1 MESVRSFGT
10 NLNPFKSTT
19 TPTSSYSDFSMNNIV
34 IIVTFGI
41 MVYVLVQMLIVL
53 NRPEFLYYTLS
64 PIPTDL
70 DNETFGKVNY
80 SGKLPL
86 AKLNEFTYSFWV
98 YLREVKSVSDANDD
112 PKPQLLFM
120 RNNKDNFEN
129 ANPVVYIKN
138 NTNTMKIALRTG
150 DATGDATGYGS
161 LNDIHN
167 NSSNVY
173 EHFTIEYIPVKRWV
187 NVMINVDNKRVT
199 IFLDGEIVS
208 TRILNK
214 SVSETNGD
222 VYVGADSDITTPNAL
237 ISKIQFYNYSIRTPN
252 DIRKIYDDG
261 PIKKQT
267 VMRMLGLPN
276 IGVRSPIYNLEKSC
290 DN

>member
-1 MESVRSFGT
+1 MDSVRSFGT
-10 NLNPFKSTT
+10 NLNPFKTT

-80 SGKLPL
+80 SEKLPL

-98 YLREVKSVSDANDD
+98 YLREVKNVSGADA
-112 PKPQLLFM
+112 QLLFM
-120 RNNKDNFEN
+120 RNNKDGFEN
-129 ANPVVYIKN
+129 ANPVVYIEN
-138 NTNTMKIALRTG
+138 NTNTMKIALRTS
-150 DATGDATGYGS
+150 DVTGNVTLD
-161 LNDIHN
+161 NIHQ
-167 NSSNVY
+167 NSSDAY

-199 IFLDGEIVS
+199 IFLDGEIVE
-208 TRILNK
+208 TKILDN
-214 SVSETNGD
+214 SVSETNSD
-222 VYVGADSDITTPNAL
+222 VYVGKSDETANKITTPNAL
-237 ISKIQFYNYSIRTPN
+237 ISKIQFFNYSIRTPN

-276 IGVRSPIYNLEKSC
+276 IGVRSPIYNLERSC

>member
-1 MESVRSFGT
+1 MDSVRSFRT
-10 NLNPFKSTT
+10 NLNPFKST

-80 SGKLPL
+80 SEKLPL

-98 YLREVKSVSDANDD
+98 YLREVKSVSGVDA
-112 PKPQLLFM
+112 QLLFM
-120 RNNKDNFEN
+120 RNNKDDFEN

-138 NTNTMKIALRTG
+138 NTNTMKIALRTS
-150 DATGDATGYGS
+150 DSTDTD
-161 LNDIHN
+161 LNDIHK
-167 NSSNVY
+167 NSSDAY

-199 IFLDGEIVS
+199 IFLDGEIVE
-208 TRILNK
+208 TKILDN
-214 SVSETNGD
+214 SVSETNSD
-222 VYVGADSDITTPNAL
+222 VYVGADSDSDITTPNAL

>member
-1 MESVRSFGT
+1 MDSVRSFGT
-10 NLNPFKSTT
+10 NLNPFKST

-70 DNETFGKVNY
+70 ENETFGKVNY
-80 SGKLPL
+80 SEKLPL

-98 YLREVKSVSDANDD
+98 YLREVKNVSGADD
-112 PKPQLLFM
+112 NPKPQLLFM
-120 RNNKDNFEN
+120 RNNKDDFEN
-129 ANPVVYIKN
+129 ANPVVYIEN
-138 NTNTMKIALRTG
+138 NTNTMKIALRTSESSE
-150 DATGDATGYGS
+150 TGLD
-161 LNDIHN
+161 DIHE
-167 NSSNVY
+167 NSSDAY
-173 EHFTIEYIPVKRWV
+173 EHFTIKYIPVKRWV

-208 TRILNK
+208 TKILDN
-214 SVSETNGD
+214 SVSETNSD
-222 VYVGADSDITTPNAL
+222 VYVGKSDEAGNRITIPNAL
-237 ISKIQFYNYSIRTPN
+237 ISKIQFFNYSIRTPN

>member
-1 MESVRSFGT
+1 MDSVRSFGT
-10 NLNPFKSTT
+10 NFNPFKST

-70 DNETFGKVNY
+70 ENETFGKVKY
-80 SGKLPL
+80 SEELPL

-98 YLREVKSVSDANDD
+98 YLREVKSEPNADD
-112 PKPQLLFM
+112 TDNPKPQLLFM
-120 RNNKDNFEN
+120 RNNKDDFEN

-150 DATGDATGYGS
+150 ENTETGLD
-161 LNDIHN
+161 DIHKDDTH
-167 NSSNVY
+167 Y
-173 EHFTIEYIPVKRWV
+173 EHFIIEYIPVKRWI

-199 IFLDGEIVS
+199 IFLDGEIVE
-208 TRILNK
+208 TRILEKNVK
-214 SVSETNGD
+214 ETVGD
-222 VYVGADSDITTPNAL
+222 VYLGKESNIVTPNAL

>member
-1 MESVRSFGT
+1 MDSVRSFGT

-70 DNETFGKVNY
+70 ENETFGKVNY
-80 SGKLPL
+80 SEKLPL

-98 YLREVKSVSDANDD
+98 YLREVKDDSDATEDD

-120 RNNKDNFEN
+120 RNNKDNFQN
-129 ANPVVYIKN
+129 ANPVVYIEN
-138 NTNTMKIALRTG
+138 NTNTMKIALRTS
-150 DATGDATGYGS
+150 DSQDTD
-161 LNDIHN
+161 LNDIHQ
-167 NSSNVY
+167 NSSDVY
-173 EHFTIEYIPVKRWV
+173 EHFTIKYIPVKRWI

-208 TRILNK
+208 TRILGN

-222 VYVGADSDITTPNAL
+222 VYVGTDSDITTPNAL
-237 ISKIQFYNYSIRTPN
+237 ISKIQFFNYSIRTPN

>member
-1 MESVRSFGT
+1 MDSVRSFGT
-10 NLNPFKSTT
+10 NFNPFKSTT

-70 DNETFGKVNY
+70 ENETFGKVNY
-80 SGKLPL
+80 SEKLPL

-98 YLREVKSVSDANDD
+98 YLREVKSVSGADETSN

-120 RNNKDNFEN
+120 RNKTSNQDFLN

-150 DATGDATGYGS
+150 DGIASDTLDNIYKDNT
-161 LNDIHN
+161 N
-167 NSSNVY
+167 Y

-199 IFLDGEIVS
+199 IFLDGEIVE
-208 TRILNK
+208 TEILQKNVK
-214 SVSETNGD
+214 ETLGD
-222 VYVGADSDITTPNAL
+222 VYVGKDSNIITPNAL

-276 IGVRSPIYNLEKSC
+276 IGVRSPIYNLENSC

>member
-1 MESVRSFGT
+1 MDSVRSFRT

-80 SGKLPL
+80 SEKLPL

-98 YLREVKSVSDANDD
+98 YLREVKSVSGVDA
-112 PKPQLLFM
+112 QLLFM

-150 DATGDATGYGS
+150 DATGYDS
-161 LNDIHN
+161 L
-167 NSSNVY
+167 
-173 EHFTIEYIPVKRWV
+173 
-187 NVMINVDNKRVT
+187 
-199 IFLDGEIVS
+199 
-208 TRILNK
+208 
-214 SVSETNGD
+214 
-222 VYVGADSDITTPNAL
+222 
-237 ISKIQFYNYSIRTPN
+237 
-252 DIRKIYDDG
+252 
-261 PIKKQT
+261 
-267 VMRMLGLPN
+267 
-276 IGVRSPIYNLEKSC
+276 
-290 DN
+290 

>member
-1 MESVRSFGT
+1 MDSVRSFRT
-10 NLNPFKSTT
+10 NLNPFKST

-70 DNETFGKVNY
+70 ENETFGKVKY
-80 SGKLPL
+80 SEKLPL

-98 YLREVKSVSDANDD
+98 YLREVTNDTSSSTD
-112 PKPQLLFM
+112 RRQLLFM
-120 RNNKDNFEN
+120 RNNSDDFQD
-129 ANPVVYIKN
+129 ANPIVYIENDTNKLKIQLKN
-138 NTNTMKIALRTG
+138 DDQSGADEADKNYKI
-150 DATGDATGYGS
+150 
-161 LNDIHN
+161 
-167 NSSNVY
+167 
-173 EHFTIEYIPVKRWV
+173 FTIKYLPVKRWV

-199 IFLDGEIVS
+199 IFLDGEIVE
-208 TRILNK
+208 TRILQKNVK
-214 SVSETNGD
+214 ETVGD
-222 VYVGADSDITTPNAL
+222 VYVGKDSNIITPNAL

>member
-1 MESVRSFGT
+1 MDSVRSFRT
-10 NLNPFKSTT
+10 NLNPFKST

-80 SGKLPL
+80 SEKLPL

-98 YLREVKSVSDANDD
+98 YLREVKNVSGADVVDD

-120 RNNKDNFEN
+120 RNNKDDFEN
-129 ANPVVYIKN
+129 ANPVVYIEN

-150 DATGDATGYGS
+150 DATDTD
-161 LNDIHN
+161 LNDIHQ
-167 NSSNVY
+167 NSSDAY
-173 EHFTIEYIPVKRWV
+173 EHFTIKYIPVKRWV
-187 NVMINVDNKRVT
+187 NVMINVDNKRGT
-199 IFLDGEIVS
+199 IFLDGEIVE
-208 TRILNK
+208 TRILNN

-222 VYVGADSDITTPNAL
+222 VYLGADSDITTPNAL
-237 ISKIQFYNYSIRTPN
+237 ISKIQFFNYSIRTPN

>member
-1 MESVRSFGT
+1 MDSVRSFRT
-10 NLNPFKSTT
+10 NLNPFKST

-80 SGKLPL
+80 SEKLPL

-98 YLREVKSVSDANDD
+98 YLREVKNVSGADA
-112 PKPQLLFM
+112 QLLFM
-120 RNNKDNFEN
+120 RNNKDGFEN
-129 ANPVVYIKN
+129 ANPVVYIEN
-138 NTNTMKIALRTG
+138 NTNTMKIALRTS
-150 DATGDATGYGS
+150 DVTGNVTLD
-161 LNDIHN
+161 NIHQ
-167 NSSNVY
+167 NSSDAY

-208 TRILNK
+208 TKILHN
-214 SVSETNGD
+214 SISETNGN
-222 VYVGADSDITTPNAL
+222 VYVGSSDKSENTITTPNAL

>member
-1 MESVRSFGT
+1 MDSVRSFGT
-10 NLNPFKSTT
+10 NFNPFKSTT

-70 DNETFGKVNY
+70 ENETFGKVNY
-80 SGKLPL
+80 SEKLPL

-98 YLREVKSVSDANDD
+98 YLREVKNVSGADDDD

-129 ANPVVYIKN
+129 ANPVVYIEN

-150 DATGDATGYGS
+150 DNTDTD
-161 LNDIHN
+161 LNDIHQ
-167 NSSNVY
+167 NSSDAY
-173 EHFTIEYIPVKRWV
+173 EHFTIEYIPVKRWI

-208 TRILNK
+208 TRILGN

-222 VYVGADSDITTPNAL
+222 VYVGKDSNIITPNAL
-237 ISKIQFYNYSIRTPN
+237 ISKIQFFNYSIRTPN

>member
-1 MESVRSFGT
+1 MDSVRSFRT

-70 DNETFGKVNY
+70 ENETFGKVNY
-80 SGKLPL
+80 SEKLPL

-98 YLREVKSVSDANDD
+98 YLREVKNVSGADDDD

-129 ANPVVYIKN
+129 ANPVVYIEN

-150 DATGDATGYGS
+150 DNTDTD
-161 LNDIHN
+161 LNDIHQ
-167 NSSNVY
+167 NSSDAY
-173 EHFTIEYIPVKRWV
+173 EHFTIEYIPVKRWI

-208 TRILNK
+208 T
-214 SVSETNGD
+214 
-222 VYVGADSDITTPNAL
+222 
-237 ISKIQFYNYSIRTPN
+237 
-252 DIRKIYDDG
+252 
-261 PIKKQT
+261 
-267 VMRMLGLPN
+267 
-276 IGVRSPIYNLEKSC
+276 
-290 DN
+290 

>member
-1 MESVRSFGT
+1 MDSVRSFGT

-70 DNETFGKVNY
+70 DNETFDKVKY
-80 SGKLPL
+80 SEELPL

-98 YLREVKSVSDANDD
+98 YLREVKNVSGADA
-112 PKPQLLFM
+112 QLLFM
-120 RNNKDNFEN
+120 RNNKDGFEN
-129 ANPVVYIKN
+129 ANPVVYIEN
-138 NTNTMKIALRTG
+138 NTNTMKIALRTS
-150 DATGDATGYGS
+150 DVTGNVTLD
-161 LNDIHN
+161 NIHQ
-167 NSSNVY
+167 NSSDAY

-208 TRILNK
+208 TKILHN
-214 SVSETNGD
+214 SISETNGN
-222 VYVGADSDITTPNAL
+222 VYVGSSDKSGNTITTPNAL

>member
-70 DNETFGKVNY
+70 ENETFGKVKY
-80 SGKLPL
+80 SEELPL

-98 YLREVKSVSDANDD
+98 YLREVKNVSDATEDD

-150 DATGDATGYGS
+150 DATGNDS
-161 LNDIHN
+161 LDDIHN
-167 NSSNVY
+167 NSTNAY

-208 TRILNK
+208 TRILDN
-214 SVSETNGD
+214 SVSETNSD
-222 VYVGADSDITTPNAL
+222 VYVGKSDENTITTPNAL
-237 ISKIQFYNYSIRTPN
+237 ISKIQFFNYSIRTPN

-267 VMRMLGLPN
+267 VMRMLLN
-276 IGVRSPIYNLEKSC
+276 YIYLC
-290 DN
+290 

>member
-1 MESVRSFGT
+1 
-10 NLNPFKSTT
+10 
-19 TPTSSYSDFSMNNIV
+19 MNNIV

-70 DNETFGKVNY
+70 ENETFGKVNY
-80 SGKLPL
+80 SEKLPL

-98 YLREVKSVSDANDD
+98 YLREVKNVTDANEDD

-129 ANPVVYIKN
+129 ANPVVYIEN

-150 DATGDATGYGS
+150 DATGDDS
-161 LNDIHN
+161 LDDIYNDDTN
-167 NSSNVY
+167 Y

-208 TRILNK
+208 TRILNN

-222 VYVGADSDITTPNAL
+222 VYLGADSDITTPNAL

>member
-1 MESVRSFGT
+1 MDSVRSFGT
-10 NLNPFKSTT
+10 NFNPFKST

-80 SGKLPL
+80 SEKLPL

-98 YLREVKSVSDANDD
+98 YLREVKSEPNADD
-112 PKPQLLFM
+112 TDNPKPQLLFM
-120 RNNKDNFEN
+120 RNKTSNEDFFN

-150 DATGDATGYGS
+150 ESTDTGLD
-161 LNDIHN
+161 DIHQ
-167 NSSNVY
+167 NSSDAY
-173 EHFTIEYIPVKRWV
+173 EHFIIEYIPVKRWV

-199 IFLDGEIVS
+199 IFLDGEIVE
-208 TRILNK
+208 TRILDN

-222 VYVGADSDITTPNAL
+222 VYLGKNSDIITPNAL

>member
-1 MESVRSFGT
+1 MDSVRSFGT
-10 NLNPFKSTT
+10 NLNPFKST

-80 SGKLPL
+80 SEKLPL

-98 YLREVKSVSDANDD
+98 YLREVKNVSGADVVDD

-120 RNNKDNFEN
+120 RNNKDDFEN
-129 ANPVVYIKN
+129 ANPVVYIEN

-150 DATGDATGYGS
+150 DATDTD
-161 LNDIHN
+161 LNDIHQ
-167 NSSNVY
+167 NSSDAY
-173 EHFTIEYIPVKRWV
+173 EHFTIKYIPVKRWV
-187 NVMINVDNKRVT
+187 NVMINVDNKRGT
-199 IFLDGEIVS
+199 IFLDGEIVE
-208 TRILNK
+208 TRILNN

-222 VYVGADSDITTPNAL
+222 VYLGADSDITTPNAL
-237 ISKIQFYNYSIRTPN
+237 ISKIQFFNYSIRTPN

>member
-1 MESVRSFGT
+1 MDSVRSFRT
-10 NLNPFKSTT
+10 NLNPFKST

-80 SGKLPL
+80 SEKLPL

-98 YLREVKSVSDANDD
+98 YLREVKSISGADDD

-150 DATGDATGYGS
+150 DAIGYDS
-161 LNDIHN
+161 LDNIYNNDTN
-167 NSSNVY
+167 Y

-199 IFLDGEIVS
+199 IFLDGEIVE
-208 TRILNK
+208 TEILQKNVK
-214 SVSETNGD
+214 ETVGD
-222 VYVGADSDITTPNAL
+222 VYVGKSETGNTITTPNAL

>member
-1 MESVRSFGT
+1 MDSVRSFGT
-10 NLNPFKSTT
+10 NFNPFKSTT

-70 DNETFGKVNY
+70 ENETFGKVNY
-80 SGKLPL
+80 SEKLPL

-98 YLREVKSVSDANDD
+98 YLREVKNVSDADVVND

-120 RNNKDNFEN
+120 RNKTSNQDFLN

-150 DATGDATGYGS
+150 DGIASDTLDNIYKDNT
-161 LNDIHN
+161 N
-167 NSSNVY
+167 Y

-199 IFLDGEIVS
+199 IFLDGEIVE
-208 TRILNK
+208 TEILQKNVK
-214 SVSETNGD
+214 ETLGD
-222 VYVGADSDITTPNAL
+222 VYVGKDSNIITPNAL

-276 IGVRSPIYNLEKSC
+276 IGVRSPIYNLENSC